1 MAKYTLSKGN
11 YQYLCIILGSKLFKM
26 YTPNKRTQAELNRV
40 QAIIKK
46 ELASEK
52 IIQEIYEYIFTAEGK
67 KTRALISLLSSQT
80 SMTSSETKVGVV
92 LKNQERV
99 RLASVIELLHTA
111 TLVHDD
117 VVDES
122 ELRRGNKSVN
132 QVWTNSYSVLIGD
145 FIYSKAFILM
155 VKLNNSEILD
165 ELAKATNDIAKGEI
179 IQLELFENKQLIQ
192 LKDLLKVSYLKTGR
206 LFEASAKTG
215 AMLARRSKKE
225 IKTFGLLGKAL
236 GTAFQIQDD
245 ILDYEALKMD
255 TGKPAMKD
263 YKEGKMTFPLFF
275 AMQNAKP
282 KDRKFIMEN
291 FGKEKI
297 SKKDLIKIYQ
307 LIQNEGA
314 QQKTNALLE
323 KYTQE
328 TKAHLNNLKHLPCY
342 NEMLNLITLS
352 KTRKI

>member
-1 MAKYTLSKGN
+1 MYTL
-11 YQYLCIILGSKLFKM
+11 
-26 YTPNKRTQAELNRV
+26 NKSTQAELNRV

-52 IIQEIYEYIFTAEGK
+52 IIQEIYEYIFNAEGK
-67 KTRALISLLSSQT
+67 KTRALLCL
-80 SMTSSETKVGVV
+80 
-92 LKNQERV
+92 
-99 RLASVIELLHTA
+99 LASKSRHIKPTNRINLASIIELLHTA

-122 ELRRGNKSVN
+122 DLRRGTKSVN
-132 QVWTNSYSVLIGD
+132 QVWTNSYSVLMGD

-155 VKLNNSEILD
+155 VKLEISTILD

-179 IQLELFENKQLIQ
+179 IQLELFEKKQLVQ

-215 AMLARRSKKE
+215 AILANRSNKE
-225 IKTFGLLGKAL
+225 IKTFGLLGKAW

-245 ILDYEALKMD
+245 ILDYEALKKLD

-263 YKEGKMTFPLFF
+263 YKEGKITFPLFF
-275 AMQNAKP
+275 ALQNAKP

-291 FGKEKI
+291 LGRTKI
-297 SKKDLIKIYQ
+297 SKKDQNKIYQ
-307 LIQNEGA
+307 LIHNNKTQQNI
-314 QQKTNALLE
+314 NALLE
-323 KYTQE
+323 KYTKESQR
-328 TKAHLNNLKHLPCY
+328 HLNNLRHLPCY
-342 NEMLNLITLS
+342 NEMLDLIMFS
-352 KTRKI
+352 KIRKI